1 MDVISKFAK
10 HLYWIQTCI
19 YEIKQS
25 GKNLP
30 EECFGLQINL
40 AYTLCGGKLQ
50 ITLMILYGLS
60 RWYEVVNETMLKQ
73 SKGENL
79 EVKDR

>member
-1 MDVISKFAK
+1 M
-10 HLYWIQTCI
+10 L
-19 YEIKQS
+19 
-25 GKNLP
+25 

-40 AYTLCGGKLQ
+40 AYTLGGGKLQ